1 MTILAPADRTADT
14 FGALVDLARSEAA
27 HGEEHRRLA
36 PEVVAAAKRDG
47 LFCLALPARFGGLEL
62 PPGRIVDVLER
73 VAHADGAAGWC
84 GFIGNA
90 TVFFGWLEPE
100 VATDALSAA
109 PAVAAASIFGPM
121 GRAVADGNGGYRVDG
136 RWGFASGCLH
146 SEWTQVGVMVMDG
159 DVPAFRADGT
169 GPDWRFAY
177 VPTVDLEIVDT
188 WDTLGLRGTGSN
200 DVVASGVT
208 VAPEMLAMPMLD
220 PPRAEEPV
228 FQLGFWGMLPVL
240 MSPFLLGV
248 ARRALDELEAV
259 LVAEPERPG
268 RAMVSQDPQVHHELG
283 RSRAALLAARALLD
297 DTVGGSW
304 ATVSNGRPAGQD
316 VHDDLALALHHSLS
330 VALDVV
336 DVAYRFAP
344 SGAVRRGD
352 VIQRCFR
359 DLHTARKHIAFGLD
373 GLRGPARRALGLV
386 QP

>member
-1 MTILAPADRTADT
+1 MTTLAPASDT
-14 FGALVDLARSEAA
+14 TGTFDSLVDLARREAG
-27 HGEEHRRLA
+27 HGEEQRSLA
-36 PEVVAAAKRDG
+36 PDVVAAAKRDG
-47 LFCLALPARFGGLEL
+47 LFCLALPARFGGLERQ
-62 PPGRIVDVLER
+62 PGEVVDVLER
-73 VAHADGAAGWC
+73 LAHADGAAGWC

-90 TVFFGWLEPE
+90 TYFFAWLEPD
-100 VATDALSAA
+100 VATDALVGA
-109 PAVAAASIFGPM
+109 PGIAAASIFGPM
-121 GRAVADGNGGYRVDG
+121 GQAVADGEGGYRVDG

-159 DVPAFRADGT
+159 DLPAFRADGT

-208 VAPEMLAMPMLD
+208 VAPEMLAMPMFD

-228 FQLGFWGMLPVL
+228 FQLGFWGMLPIL

-268 RAMVSQDPQVHHELG
+268 RAKVSHDPQVHHELG
-283 RSRAALLAARALLD
+283 RARATLLAGRALLD
-297 DTVGGSW
+297 DTVGRAW
-304 ATVSNGRPAGQD
+304 ATVNAGRPADQV
-316 VHDDLALALHHSLS
+316 VHDDLALVLHHSLS
-330 VALDVV
+330 VGLDVV

-373 GLRGPARRALGLV
+373 GYRGPARRALG
-386 QP
+386 QA

>member
-1 MTILAPADRTADT
+1 MTTMAPATGTTDPFDSLIA
-14 FGALVDLARSEAA
+14 LARDEAA
-27 HGEEHRRLA
+27 HGEEQRSLA

-47 LFCLALPARFGGLEL
+47 LFCLVLPARFGGLERPL
-62 PPGRIVDVLER
+62 AEVVDVLER
-73 VAHADGAAGWC
+73 LAHADGAAGWC

-90 TVFFGWLEPE
+90 TYFFGWLEPD
-100 VATDALSAA
+100 VATDALAEA

-121 GRAVADGNGGYRVDG
+121 GRAVADGNGDYRVDG

-159 DVPAFRADGT
+159 DGPAFRADGT

-200 DVVASGVT
+200 DVVAHGVD
-208 VAPEMLAMPMLD
+208 VAAEMLAMPMFD
-220 PPRAEEPV
+220 APRADDPV

-240 MSPFLLGV
+240 MSPFILGV
-248 ARRALDELEAV
+248 ARRAVDELEAV

-268 RAMVSQDPQVHHELG
+268 RAMLSHDPQVHHELG
-283 RSRAALLAARALLD
+283 RARAVLAGARALVD
-297 DTVGGSW
+297 EVVGRSW
-304 ATVSNGRPAGQD
+304 AGVSAGRPADQA
-316 VHDDLALALHHSLS
+316 VHDDLALALHHCLS
-330 VALDVV
+330 AGLDVV
-336 DVAYRFAP
+336 DVAYGFAP

-373 GLRGPARRALGLV
+373 GYRGPARRALGLE
-386 QP
+386 

>member
-1 MTILAPADRTADT
+1 MTTLAPAAADT
-14 FGALVDLARSEAA
+14 KTFDSLIELARSEAA
-27 HGEEHRRLA
+27 HGEEQRALA
-36 PEVVAAAKRDG
+36 PAVVAAAKGDG
-47 LFCLALPARFGGLEL
+47 LFCMALPARFGGLEL
-62 PPGRIVDVLER
+62 PPADVVDVLEQ

-90 TVFFGWLEPE
+90 TVFFGWLEPD
-100 VATDALSAA
+100 VATEALVGA
-109 PAVAAASIFGPM
+109 PSVAAASIFGPM
-121 GRAVADGNGGYRVDG
+121 GRAVADGNGGYQVDG

-146 SEWTQVGVMVMDG
+146 SEWTQIGVMVMDG
-159 DVPAFRADGT
+159 DAPAFRSDGT

-177 VPTVDLEIVDT
+177 VPTADLEIVDT

-200 DVVASGVT
+200 DVVADGVG
-208 VAPEMLAMPMLD
+208 VAAEMLAMPMLD
-220 PPRAEEPV
+220 PPRADDPV

-248 ARRALDELEAV
+248 ARRALDELEAI

-268 RAMVSQDPQVHHELG
+268 RAMVSRDPQVHHELG
-283 RSRAALLAARALLD
+283 RARATLLAARALLD
-297 DTVGGSW
+297 DAVGRSW
-304 ATVSNGRPAGQD
+304 ATVCSGQPADQV
-316 VHDDLALALHHSLS
+316 VHDDLALALHHSLR
-330 VALDVV
+330 VGLEVV

-373 GLRGPARRALGLV
+373 GYRGPGRRALG

>member
-1 MTILAPADRTADT
+1 MTTLAPASDATDT
-14 FGALVDLARSEAA
+14 FDSLIEMARREAG
-27 HGEEHRRLA
+27 HGEEQRSLA
-36 PEVVAAAKRDG
+36 PDVVAAAKRDG
-47 LFCLALPARFGGLEL
+47 LFCLALPARFGGLER
-62 PPGRIVDVLER
+62 PPAEVVDVLER

-90 TVFFGWLEPE
+90 TVFFGWLEPD
-100 VATDALSAA
+100 VAAEALRAA

-121 GRAVADGNGGYRVDG
+121 GRAAADGHGGYRVDG

-159 DVPAFRADGT
+159 EAPAFRADGT

-177 VPTVDLEIVDT
+177 VPTADLEIVDT

-200 DVVASGVT
+200 DVVAHGVE
-208 VAPEMLAMPMLD
+208 VAAEMLAMPMFD
-220 PPRAEEPV
+220 APRADDPV
-228 FQLGFWGMLPVL
+228 FQLGFWGMLPIL

-248 ARRALDELEAV
+248 ARRALDELAAV

-268 RAMVSQDPQVHHELG
+268 RALLSRDPQVHHELG
-283 RSRAALLAARALLD
+283 RARAALLAARALLD
-297 DTVGGSW
+297 DAVDRSW
-304 ATVSNGRPAGQD
+304 TTVSAGQPAGQE
-316 VHDDLALALHHSLS
+316 VHDDLALALHHSLR
-330 VALDVV
+330 VGLEVV

-373 GLRGPARRALGLV
+373 GFRGPTRRALG
-386 QP
+386 QA